1 MSALEFLPEA
11 LGELSEIGAYF
22 ESKQPNLGAR
32 FRDEVAEVCGAV
44 LQHPLLWR
52 EREGSYRRVNFPVF
66 PYYLAYFVRGERIII
81 AAIAHASRHPDF
93 WKSRFP

>member
-11 LGELSEIGAYF
+11 LEELSEIAATLNQ
-22 ESKQPNLGAR
+22 SSQISAR
-32 FRDEVAEVCGAV
+32 AFVTKLRRCAARCFNI
-44 LQHPLLWR
+44 LILWR